1 MKVVGITSCPSG
13 VAHTYMAAEAL
24 KLSGQKLGID
34 VIIETQ
40 GGAGVENQLKQK
52 DIDEAACV
60 ILVNDVAL
68 EGWTVSKGKKG
79 AEDGCLRFNQEIRCC
94 HEKDSGHIPVR
105 SVQGRSYRI

>member
-1 MKVVGITSCPSG
+1 
-13 VAHTYMAAEAL
+13 MAAEAL

-60 ILVNDVAL
+60 ILAEGAVLDEAAAKKAVEQGITVLSTELPIFEAAL
-68 EGWTVSKGKKG
+68 QVYGLLG
-79 AEDGCLRFNQEIRCC
+79 
-94 HEKDSGHIPVR
+94 
-105 SVQGRSYRI
+105 